1 MRVGHQA
8 ERGPIN
14 LTFEGQDIGA
24 LHAEILRKI
33 DELNDCVVQM
43 LRYMDV
49 RNRLRDMHGIMDA
62 SADIRELS
70 AKAEALHG
78 VAVALGKIRR

>member
-1 MRVGHQA
+1 MGHQA

-14 LTFEGQDIGA
+14 LTFEGHDIGT

-33 DELNDCVVQM
+33 DELHDCITHMQQ
-43 LRYMDV
+43 YMDV
-49 RNRLRDMHGIMDA
+49 RNRLRDMHGVMDA

-78 VAVALGKIRR
+78 VAAALGKIRR